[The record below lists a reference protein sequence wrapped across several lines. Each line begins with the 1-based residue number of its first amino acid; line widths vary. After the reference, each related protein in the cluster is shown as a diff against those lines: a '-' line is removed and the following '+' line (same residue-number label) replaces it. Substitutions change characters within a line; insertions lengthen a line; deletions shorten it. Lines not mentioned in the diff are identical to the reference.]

1 MPAPYFKENE
11 KLLALVTE
19 KVWSAICAPPQSS
32 EIGRVAWSVSLTKM
46 ERVKRVGLAERKR
59 DEIHLLLPSSS
70 FMPWYSDK
78 NMVYICLNMG
88 QKMGQIVSPLVHGQ
102 IRIMSHYLA
111 FFERDGKIKITFDK
125 VVATKKFMIH

>member
-11 KLLALVTE
+11 ELLALVTE

-70 FMPWYSDK
+70 FMPRYSDK

-125 VVATKKFMIH
+125 VVATKKKS